1 MSWWDRS
8 WLAQTMRAILVYG
21 WYLSR
26 QQPLIASGALEG
38 ADGLKVLG
46 WELLLFILATIGV
59 GIIVQGSFAILAVS
73 TGQEST
79 DGLGEDERDKQIEA
93 RAMVKGF
100 GMTGLGFLGMVLAL
114 WQGWGIIWAVNVQL
128 AGMVAADVTVN
139 LYKFYRYLRGG

>member
-8 WLAQTMRAILVYG
+8 WLAQTLRAVLVYG

-26 QQPLIASGALEG
+26 QQELIASKAFEG
-38 ADGLKVLG
+38 ADGLKLLG
-46 WELLLFILATIGV
+46 WELLLFIIATIAV
-59 GIIVQGSFAILAVS
+59 GMVVQGFFAVLAVT
-73 TGQEST
+73 TGEETT

-100 GMTGLGFLGMVLAL
+100 TMTGLGFLGFVLAL
-114 WQGWGIIWAVNVQL
+114 WQGWGFVWAVNVLL
-128 AGMVAADVTVN
+128 AGMVLADVTVN